1 MGALPLNASATDQ
14 ETTLYL
20 REMHPMI
27 LRIARRIQ
35 DGLPQANHFDDMVQ
49 AGVVAAWENRDH
61 YLRWSRPDEFIRWL
75 AVRVRGAM
83 MDLLRDEDPLPRRL
97 RAKARHVE
105 HAMAACRTR
114 LMRTPT
120 DAELAE
126 ETGMTMDDL
135 HRHFIDVGCAAP
147 DYLGDYLGSGNGEP
161 VDEARLP
168 PDLMAAKVEVQE
180 TLARAIADLPE
191 QERTAISLYI
201 LEGLTLE
208 EVGQVM
214 GFAGKSQALRLVNA
228 AIFSCRSHLAERH
241 LSADHF

>member
-1 MGALPLNASATDQ
+1 LGAFPLKSSATDQ
-14 ETTLYL
+14 ETALYL

-35 DGLPQANHFDDMVQ
+35 DGLPQDQHFDDMVQ
-49 AGVVAAWENRDH
+49 AGVVAAWESRDH
-61 YLRWSRPDEFIRWL
+61 YLRLSRPDEFIRWL

-83 MDLLRDEDPLPRRL
+83 MDILRDEDPLPRRL
-97 RAKARHVE
+97 RAKVRHVE
-105 HAMAACRTR
+105 RAMAICRAR
-114 LMRTPT
+114 LMRSPT
-120 DAELAE
+120 DVELAE
-126 ETGMTMDDL
+126 EGGLTVDDL
-135 HRHFIDVGCAAP
+135 HQHFINVGCAAP
-147 DYLGDYLGSGNGEP
+147 DYLEDYLVNGDGEP
-161 VDEARLP
+161 IDGAHLP
-168 PDLMAAKVEVQE
+168 PDMMAAKTEVQE
-180 TLARAIADLPE
+180 TLAHAIAELPE

-228 AIFSCRSHLAERH
+228 AIFSCRSHLAARH